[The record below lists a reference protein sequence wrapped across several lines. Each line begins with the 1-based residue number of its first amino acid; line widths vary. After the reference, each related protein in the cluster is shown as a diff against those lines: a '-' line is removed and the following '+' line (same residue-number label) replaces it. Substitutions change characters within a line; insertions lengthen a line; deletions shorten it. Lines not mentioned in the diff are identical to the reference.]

1 MHTAFTPTEKTSDVI
16 VIGGGAAGMMA
27 ALFAAQ
33 EGARVTLLEKNEKLG
48 KKIYITGKGRCNV
61 TNQCD
66 MDTFLQNVPR
76 NPRFLYSALRL
87 MNPDDLLFLLQQ
99 YGCETKVERGRRA
112 FPVSDKASDVTKAL
126 EKALRQQGVQV
137 KLNTE
142 VKGLLQDDTGLC
154 AVQTDKGVLPCRAV
168 IVCTGGVSYPS
179 TGSTGDGY
187 RFAEKMGLHVTER
200 KPSLVG
206 ILTQETWP
214 MELQGLTLKNVCLT
228 GMSCGKIIYS
238 ELGEMLFTHFGVSG
252 PLVIELSSHLPDK
265 GETVFYL
272 DLKPGLTEEQ
282 LDQRLQREIKAAGK
296 KQVNSILQTLLPQRM
311 AAVFAKVCGME
322 GTKVCSQITGKERS
336 RMVQLL
342 KKLPLTVKGTRPIAE
357 AIVTRGG
364 VDVKEIAPGTM
375 AAKKIP
381 NLFFAGEV
389 MDVDAHT
396 GGYNLQIAFSTGAL
410 AGKSAAKLIKDRNE

>member
-1 MHTAFTPTEKTSDVI
+1 MHTAFTPNVKTSDIV

-66 MDTFLQNVPR
+66 VDTFLQNVPR

-87 MNPDDLLFLLQQ
+87 MNPDDLLSLLES

-112 FPVSDKASDVTKAL
+112 FPVSDKASDVTRAL
-126 EKALRQQGVQV
+126 EKALRQMNVQV
-137 KLNTE
+137 LLNTE
-142 VKGLLQDDTGLC
+142 VKGLVQDENGIC
-154 AVQTDKGVLPCRAV
+154 AVETNKGSMPCKAV

-187 RFAEKMGLHVTER
+187 LFAEKMGLKVTDR

-206 ILTQETWP
+206 ILTKETWP
-214 MELQGLTLKNVCLT
+214 MQLQGLTLKNVCLT
-228 GMSCGKIIYS
+228 GTCCGKIIYS

-265 GETVFYL
+265 GETVFFL
-272 DLKPGLTEEQ
+272 DLKPGLTMEQ

-296 KQVNSILQTLLPQRM
+296 KQVSSILQTLLPQRM
-311 AAVFAKVCGME
+311 AAVFADVCKID
-322 GTKVCSQITGKERS
+322 GTRVCSQLTGKERTL
-336 RMVQLL
+336 MVQLL

-375 AAKKIP
+375 AAKKMP

>member
-1 MHTAFTPTEKTSDVI
+1 
-16 VIGGGAAGMMA
+16 
-27 ALFAAQ
+27 
-33 EGARVTLLEKNEKLG
+33 
-48 KKIYITGKGRCNV
+48 
-61 TNQCD
+61 
-66 MDTFLQNVPR
+66 
-76 NPRFLYSALRL
+76 
-87 MNPDDLLFLLQQ
+87 
-99 YGCETKVERGRRA
+99 
-112 FPVSDKASDVTKAL
+112 
-126 EKALRQQGVQV
+126 
-137 KLNTE
+137 
-142 VKGLLQDDTGLC
+142 
-154 AVQTDKGVLPCRAV
+154 
-168 IVCTGGVSYPS
+168 
-179 TGSTGDGY
+179 
-187 RFAEKMGLHVTER
+187 
-200 KPSLVG
+200 
-206 ILTQETWP
+206 
-214 MELQGLTLKNVCLT
+214 
-228 GMSCGKIIYS
+228 
-238 ELGEMLFTHFGVSG
+238 MLFTHFGVSG

-311 AAVFAKVCGME
+311 APVFARICSID

-336 RMVQLL
+336 LMVQML

-364 VDVKEIAPGTM
+364 VDVREIAPGTM

>member
-187 RFAEKMGLHVTER
+187 VFAEKMGLKVTER

-396 GGYNLQIAFSTGAL
+396 GGYNLQIAISTGAL

>member
-1 MHTAFTPTEKTSDVI
+1 MHTAFTPNVKTSDVI

-33 EGARVTLLEKNEKLG
+33 EGARVTLVEKNEKLG

-61 TNQCD
+61 TNRCD
-66 MDTFLQNVPR
+66 VDTFLQNVPR

-87 MNPDDLLFLLQQ
+87 MNPEDLLSLLEMW
-99 YGCETKVERGRRA
+99 GCETKVERGRRA

-126 EKALRQQGVQV
+126 EKALRQNGVQIL
-137 KLNTE
+137 LNTK
-142 VKGLLQDDTGLC
+142 VTGLMKDEAGIC
-154 AVQTDKGVLPCRAV
+154 GVETEKGVLPCRAV

-187 RFAEKMGLHVTER
+187 LFAEKMGLKVTER

-206 ILTQETWP
+206 LLTKETWP
-214 MELQGLTLKNVCLT
+214 MLLQGLTMKNVCLT
-228 GMSCGKIIYS
+228 GTCCGKIIYS
-238 ELGEMLFTHFGVSG
+238 EMGEMLFTHFGVSG

-265 GETVFYL
+265 GETLFYL
-272 DLKPGLTEEQ
+272 DLKPGLTQEQ
-282 LDQRLQREIKAAGK
+282 LDARLQREIKAAGK
-296 KQVNSILQTLLPQRM
+296 KQVLSILQTLLPQRM
-311 AAVFAKVCGME
+311 AAVFADVCKLD
-322 GTKVCSQITGKERS
+322 GTKVCSQLTGKERAFV
-336 RMVQLL
+336 VQML

-375 AAKKIP
+375 AAKRLP
-381 NLFFAGEV
+381 GLFFAGEV

>member
-1 MHTAFTPTEKTSDVI
+1 M

-336 RMVQLL
+336 RMVQML

>member
-1 MHTAFTPTEKTSDVI
+1 MHTAFTQTEKTSDVM

>member
-1 MHTAFTPTEKTSDVI
+1 MHTAFTQTEKTSDVM

-66 MDTFLQNVPR
+66 MDTFLQNVPQ

-154 AVQTDKGVLPCRAV
+154 AVQTDKGMLPCRAV

>member
-1 MHTAFTPTEKTSDVI
+1 MHTAFTPTGKTNDVL

-33 EGARVTLLEKNEKLG
+33 EGARVTLVEKNEKLG

-61 TNQCD
+61 TNRCD
-66 MDTFLQNVPR
+66 VDTFLQNVPR

-87 MNPDDLLFLLQQ
+87 MNPDDLLALLAA

-126 EKALRQQGVQV
+126 EKALRQSGVRVQ
-137 KLNTE
+137 LNTC
-142 VKGLLQDDTGLC
+142 VKGLVKDENGIC
-154 AVQTDKGVLPCRAV
+154 AVETDKGTWHCKAV

-187 RFAEKMGLHVTER
+187 QFAEKMGLKVTER

-206 ILTQETWP
+206 LLTKEAWP
-214 MELQGLTLKNVCLT
+214 MQLQGLTLKNICLT
-228 GMSCGKIIYS
+228 GTCCGKIIYS
-238 ELGEMLFTHFGVSG
+238 EQGEMLFTHFGVSG

-265 GETVFYL
+265 GETAFFL
-272 DLKPGLTEEQ
+272 DLKPGLSSEQ
-282 LDQRLQREIKAAGK
+282 LDARLQREIKAAGK
-296 KQVNSILQTLLPQRM
+296 KQLNSILQTLLPQRM
-311 AAVFAKVCGME
+311 APVFAAVCQLD
-322 GTKVCSQITGKERS
+322 GTKVCSQVTGKERS
-336 RMVQLL
+336 LIAQTL

-364 VDVKEIAPGTM
+364 VDVKGIAPGTM
-375 AAKKIP
+375 AAKNIP
-381 NLFFAGEV
+381 GLYFAGEV
-389 MDVDAHT
+389 VDVDAHT

-410 AGKSAAKLIKDRNE
+410 AGQSAARFIKDRNE

>member
-33 EGARVTLLEKNEKLG
+33 NGARVTLLEKNEKLG

-66 MDTFLQNVPR
+66 VDTFLQNVPR

-87 MNPDDLLFLLQQ
+87 MNPDDLLALLESF
-99 YGCETKVERGRRA
+99 GCETKVERGRRA
-112 FPVSDKASDVTKAL
+112 FPVSDKASDVTRAL
-126 EKALRQQGVQV
+126 EKALRQLGVQIM
-137 KLNTE
+137 LNTR
-142 VKGLLQDDTGLC
+142 VLGLVRNEEGICGVDTDQG
-154 AVQTDKGVLPCRAV
+154 QMTCRAV

-187 RFAEKMGLHVTER
+187 AFAEKMGLTVTER

-206 ILTQETWP
+206 LLTKETWP
-214 MELQGLTLKNVCLT
+214 MQLQGLTLKNVCLT
-228 GMSCGKIIYS
+228 GACCGKIIYS
-238 ELGEMLFTHFGVSG
+238 ELGELLFTHFGVSG
-252 PLVIELSSHLPDK
+252 PLVIELSSHLPDQ
-265 GETVFYL
+265 GETVFFL
-272 DLKPGLTEEQ
+272 DLKPGLTQEQ

-311 AAVFAKVCGME
+311 AAVFADVCKID
-322 GTKVCSQITGKERS
+322 GTKVCSQLTGKERAL
-336 RMVQLL
+336 MVQLL
-342 KKLPLTVKGTRPIAE
+342 KKLPLTVKGKRPIAE

-375 AAKKIP
+375 ETRKIP
-381 NLFFAGEV
+381 GLFFAGEV

>member
-33 EGARVTLLEKNEKLG
+33 EGVRVTLLEKNEKLG

-66 MDTFLQNVPR
+66 VDTFLQNVPR

-87 MNPDDLLFLLQQ
+87 MNPDDLLSLLQQ

-126 EKALRQQGVQV
+126 EKALRQHGVQV
-137 KLNTE
+137 KLHTQ
-142 VKGLLQDDTGLC
+142 VQGLLQDDTGLC
-154 AVQTDKGVLPCRAV
+154 AVRTDKGVLPCRAV

-187 RFAEKMGLHVTER
+187 VFAENMGLKVTER

-206 ILTQETWP
+206 LLTQETWP
-214 MELQGLTLKNVCLT
+214 TELQGLTLKNVCLT

-311 AAVFAKVCGME
+311 APVFARICSID

-336 RMVQLL
+336 LMVQML

-364 VDVKEIAPGTM
+364 VDVREIAPGTM

>member
-1 MHTAFTPTEKTSDVI
+1 MPIKETSDVI

-27 ALFAAQ
+27 ALFAARG
-33 EGARVTLLEKNEKLG
+33 GARVTLVEKNEKLG

-66 MDTFLQNVPR
+66 VDTFLQNVPR
-76 NPRFLYSALRL
+76 NPRFLYSALKL
-87 MNPDDLLFLLQQ
+87 MNPDDLLSLLQE

-126 EKALRQQGVQV
+126 EKALRQNGVHIL
-137 KLNTE
+137 LNMPVLGIRQE
-142 VKGLLQDDTGLC
+142 ADSFSVE
-154 AVQTDKGVLPCRAV
+154 TDKGTFFCKAV

-187 RFAEKMGLHVTER
+187 RFAEKMGLKVTER

-206 ILTQETWP
+206 LFTKETWP
-214 MELQGLTLKNVCLT
+214 MQLQGLTLKNICLT
-228 GMSCGKIIYS
+228 GRSCGKIIYS

-265 GETVFYL
+265 GEVTCAL

-296 KQVNSILQTLLPQRM
+296 KQVSSLVQTLLPQRM
-311 AAVFAKVCGME
+311 AAVFLEIAGVS
-322 GTKVCSQITGKERS
+322 GTKMCSQLTGKERS
-336 RMVQLL
+336 LFVQLL
-342 KKLPLTVKGTRPIAE
+342 KALPLTITGTRPIQE

-364 VDVKEIAPGTM
+364 VDVKEMAPGTM
-375 AAKKIP
+375 AAKKLP
-381 NLFFAGEV
+381 GLYFAGEV

-410 AGKSAAKLIKDRNE
+410 AGKSAAIFVKDRNE